1 MNFREAFGTV
11 TTNPLLQL
19 CEPDISTLKLASQ
32 ANKELG

>member
-19 CEPDISTLKLASQ
+19 CETGISTLKLASQ
-32 ANKELG
+32 VNKELG